1 MEGLNRTCI
10 DSLSG
15 GVYISMVF
23 KLRNRK
29 LSLTTSLLWPI
40 ALRVRPL
47 LRRAHLACI
56 PHTGHLF
63 CLFCAGCMGDPGHPH
78 LHPHFVFSQPLTEES
93 MHGDHAAA
101 SREQH
106 HATSGDDQDVIAG
119 ESTPSIGALSML
131 ALVVTSLS
139 QQTFLLPVGC
149 EYAPPVQFPPG
160 LLVHVATPPPRCAP
174 L

>member
-1 MEGLNRTCI
+1 MANRSARQAAIKTCA
-10 DSLSG
+10 
-15 GVYISMVF
+15 
-23 KLRNRK
+23 
-29 LSLTTSLLWPI
+29 LSLYTAYW
-40 ALRVRPL
+40 ALVLPFL
-47 LRRAHLACI
+47 CWGAWA
-56 PHTGHLF
+56 T
-63 CLFCAGCMGDPGHPH
+63 PGHPH